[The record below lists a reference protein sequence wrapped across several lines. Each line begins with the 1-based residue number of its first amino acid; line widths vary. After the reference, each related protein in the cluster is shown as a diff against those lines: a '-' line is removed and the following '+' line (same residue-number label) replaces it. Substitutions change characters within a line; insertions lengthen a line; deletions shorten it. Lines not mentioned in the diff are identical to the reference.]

1 MMLLYVSIF
10 FNDVEGETHCK
21 VDKITEKIATQ
32 METIG
37 RLEDFIKTEIHP
49 LQTNMAPENGSL
61 KRGEFSNGKTHHFQG
76 PVMCF

>member
-1 MMLLYVSIF
+1 
-10 FNDVEGETHCK
+10 
-21 VDKITEKIATQ
+21 
-32 METIG
+32 MERIV

-76 PVMCF
+76 PVMFFLSFRYSETTNSLPEADSSTLQDVIWCLRQ